1 MKLVFFSFKNR
12 HRYKDLNNFLSS
24 KIYGKYCLINLSGP
38 FKHFIA
44 KLLIFLKIGKTISCD
59 GRPLISDKSIGINFW
74 IRGTVLN
81 IPKNLRE
88 LNNNFVT
95 ILHPLL
101 ENKTIVQIYPIN
113 IKKTQVKNN
122 LKIVYMSR
130 INIETNSEE
139 KNIWEKYK
147 NQIIDDFT
155 LIDNKTFWKEINPN
169 INNLVVKLSLYRKLK
184 LLLRFEIIKNLHSK
198 FNKELNLIGS
208 DWKLQSFNSSSSDY
222 SIKKNKK
229 IYKGNICLDLGC
241 IEGTS
246 SLYSRSNQIIE
257 SGGLIIQSFQSDG
270 KKIWGELHDKI
281 LFKNLPD
288 LISLLNKLLND
299 KEYCS
304 ILLNKINKNFNN
316 SNKYTEKS
324 LDKVFLEN

>member
-1 MKLVFFSFKNR
+1 MKLVFFSFKHR

-24 KIYGKYCLINLSGP
+24 KIYGKYCLINLAGP
-38 FKHFIA
+38 FKYFIA
-44 KLLIFLKIGKTISCD
+44 KLLTFLKIGKTISCD
-59 GRPLISDKSIGINFW
+59 GIPLIPDKSLGINFW
-74 IRGTVLN
+74 VRGTVLN
-81 IPKNLRE
+81 IPKNLRG

-95 ILHPLL
+95 IFHPLL
-101 ENKTIVQIYPIN
+101 ENKTIFQIYPIN

-122 LKIVYMSR
+122 LKIVYMSK
-130 INIETNSEE
+130 INIATNLEE

-155 LIDNKTFWKEINPN
+155 LIDNKTFWEKINPN
-169 INNLVVKLSLYRKLK
+169 INNLYVKLSLYRKLK

-198 FNKELNLIGS
+198 FNKELNLIGN
-208 DWKLQSFNSSSSDY
+208 DWNLQSFNYSPSDY
-222 SIKKNKK
+222 NIKKNKK
-229 IYKGNICLDLGC
+229 IYNGNICLDLGC

-270 KKIWGELHDKI
+270 KEIWGELHDKI

-299 KEYCS
+299 RKYCS
-304 ILLNKINKNFNN
+304 LLLNKINKNFNN